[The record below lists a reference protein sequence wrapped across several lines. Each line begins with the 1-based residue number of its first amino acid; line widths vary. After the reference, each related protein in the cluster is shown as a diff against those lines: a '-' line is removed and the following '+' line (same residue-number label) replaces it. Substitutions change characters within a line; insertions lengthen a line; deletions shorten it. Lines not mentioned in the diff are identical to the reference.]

1 MVGQVM
7 RGILKTFVIVNPAS
21 SGGATQKNW
30 LAMNEKLRVAL
41 PAFDTA
47 FTEHRGHAT
56 ALAKKALLSSYERII
71 AVGGDGTVNEVV
83 NGFFDGDNPVSPNA
97 HLGVIDAGTGGDFRR
112 NIGLGGSLDEQIA
125 AIALGRTKDLS
136 LGYARFEDAEG
147 KVQSRYFAVICSFG
161 ISGDLNH
168 YVNRSPL
175 LKRYGSGAAFA
186 FGALKCLFTYVNRP
200 VHVVLNEE
208 NLYQGPLLVGA
219 ACNGP
224 WTGGGM
230 MMAPKAESFSA
241 ELDFVVAGDLNLYE
255 SLMVFP
261 RIYNGSHV
269 KRPKVKYQ
277 KGKILVVKPQEGA
290 KVIADMDGDV
300 VGYLPLVI
308 ESRPA
313 AIKVLAG

>member
-1 MVGQVM
+1 M
-7 RGILKTFVIVNPAS
+7 KTFVIVNPAS

-30 LAMNEKLRVAL
+30 LAMSEKLRIAL

-56 ALAKKALLSSYERII
+56 SLAKKALLSGYERII

-83 NGFFDGDNPVSPNA
+83 NGFFDGHDPVSPNA

-112 NIGLGGSLDEQIA
+112 NIGLGGSLDEQVK
-125 AIALGRTKDLS
+125 AIASGRTKDLT

-147 KVQSRYFAVICSFG
+147 KNQSRYFAVICSFG
-161 ISGDLNH
+161 ISGEINH
-168 YVNRSPL
+168 YVNQLPL

-186 FGALKCLFTYVNRP
+186 IATLKCLFSYANMPVN
-200 VHVVLNEE
+200 VVLNEKD
-208 NLYQGPLLVGA
+208 LYKGPLLVGA

-230 MMAPKAESFSA
+230 MLAPKAESFSA

-261 RIYNGSHV
+261 RIYNGSHIM
-269 KRPKVKYQ
+269 RPKVKYE
-277 KGKILVVKPQEGA
+277 KGNKMVVKPQDGA
-290 KVIADMDGDV
+290 KIIADMDGDV